1 MSDDNDS
8 SPSGAESEPPQP
20 GPTGPMSV
28 DVIEDEADWSAVED
42 AAAAVREAAYAAAR
56 FPETGLA
63 GTNAAIAL
71 ASDEAVAAL
80 NASYRGKA
88 APTNVL
94 SFPSP
99 PIPDGVA
106 LEEPFLGDVIL
117 AAETVAREAAE
128 MGIPTRH
135 HLQHLVVHG
144 LLHLTGFDH
153 DTDEAAQ
160 RMEAFETRIL
170 AILAIPDPYAD
181 APVLAEADSFD

>member
-20 GPTGPMSV
+20 GPTGLMSV
-28 DVIEDEADWSAVED
+28 DVIEEEADWSAVED
-42 AAAAVREAAYAAAR
+42 PAAAVREAAFAAAR
-56 FPETGLA
+56 FSETGLA

-71 ASDEAVAAL
+71 ASDGAVAAL

-94 SFPSP
+94 SFPVAP
-99 PIPDGVA
+99 PPHGVA
-106 LEEPFLGDVIL
+106 RAEPFLGDVIL

-128 MGIPTRH
+128 MGIPARH

-153 DTDEAAQ
+153 DTDLAAE
-160 RMEAFETRIL
+160 RMEALETRIL
-170 AILAIPDPYAD
+170 ATLAIPDPYAD
-181 APVLAEADSFD
+181 APVPAEAESCD